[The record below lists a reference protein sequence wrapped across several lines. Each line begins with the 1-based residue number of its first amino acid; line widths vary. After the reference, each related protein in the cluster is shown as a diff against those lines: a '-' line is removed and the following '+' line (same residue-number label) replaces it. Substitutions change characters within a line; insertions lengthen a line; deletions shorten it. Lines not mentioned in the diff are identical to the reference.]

1 MKFEKKDGFNQFN
14 IFDGIDSSI
23 NIVHTEDV
31 RRIREDVRRIRFY
44 FRTFRLILREK
55 GRSHAE
61 NKRFIGVSSCL
72 LRG

>member
-14 IFDGIDSSI
+14 IFDGIDSPI
-23 NIVHTEDV
+23 NIVHT
-31 RRIREDVRRIRFY
+31 EDVRRIRFY

-61 NKRFIGVSSCL
+61 NKRFIGVFSCL